1 MTEIRSVADSVD
13 KKQYYPQT
21 HYQAV
26 IDFSKGCKNA
36 IDEQYLKNLLK
47 PKYVKDMHLIKE
59 SGLFYFDENTQ
70 NKPAPLTNGFIQAVF
85 SDENNGVIKLLTTLN
100 YYEIK
105 NAVWSELQVAKSL
118 I

>member
-13 KKQYYPQT
+13 KKTYYPQT

-26 IDFSKGCKNA
+26 IDFAKGCKNV
-36 IDEQYLKNLLK
+36 IDEKYIKSLIK
-47 PKYVKDMHLIKE
+47 PKYVKDLHSIKE

-70 NKPAPLTNGFIQAVF
+70 NKPAQLDNGFIQAVF
-85 SDENNGVIKLLTTLN
+85 SDENNGAAKLLTTIN

-105 NAVWSELQVAKSL
+105 NAVWSELQAVKSL